1 MLPRWF
7 ASRRLVVARRRFGSS
22 GGGGDPL
29 SILSAHKGHARNN
42 VPETVAAKV
51 GRKLHLLPNHPLG
64 IIKSEIEKYCAEYAL
79 RRGQEAFRVFDDES
93 PVVRPKQ
100 NFDTLLIPP
109 DHVSRRPSDTYY
121 ISDDL
126 LLRTHTSAHQN
137 ELISQG
143 VPAFL
148 CTGDVYRR
156 DEIDSSHYPVF
167 HQMEGVRIFPT
178 AGSDSK
184 AKMLVEEDLK
194 ALLTGLA
201 LHLFGPET
209 KTRWREDYFPFT
221 QPSFELDVF
230 FEGDWLEVLGCGV
243 VHDEVMRM
251 AGKSTDSHVGWAFG
265 LGLERLAMVLFRIP
279 DIRLFWT
286 DDERFHS
293 QFSSAAAPDQWRKIK
308 FSPYSKFPLCYKDVS
323 FWLPRGGL
331 HPNDVY
337 EVIRGEAGDLVE
349 QVRLFDQF
357 HNKKTGLESH
367 AYRVSYRHMG
377 RSLTNE
383 EVDEV
388 QWRVRDR
395 LVAALGVTLR

>member
-7 ASRRLVVARRRFGSS
+7 ASRRLVVARRRLSS

-29 SILSAHKGHARNN
+29 RILSAHKGHARNN

-64 IIKSEIEKYCAEYAL
+64 IIKAEIEKYCAEYAS
-79 RRGQEAFRVFDDES
+79 RRGQVAFRVFDDES

-137 ELISQG
+137 ELIAQG

-167 HQMEGVRIFPT
+167 HQMEGVRIFP
-178 AGSDSK
+178 ASGPQAK
-184 AKMLVEEDLK
+184 AQVEADLK

-209 KTRWREDYFPFT
+209 QTRWRDDYFPFT

-243 VHDEVMRM
+243 VHDEVMQM
-251 AGKSTDSHVGWAFG
+251 AGKSTDTHAGWAFG

-279 DIRLFWT
+279 DIRLFWSE
-286 DDERFHS
+286 DERFHS
-293 QFSSAAAPDQWRKIK
+293 QFSAGATPDGWRKIK

-323 FWLPRGGL
+323 FWLPQGGL

-357 HNKKTGLESH
+357 HNKKTRRDSH
-367 AYRVSYRHMG
+367 AYRVSYRHMD

-395 LVAALGVTLR
+395 LVAALGVALR